1 MRNTFGAVWHCDLFV
16 VGGVLRVLVLI
27 GLEAV
32 AIAVLAI
39 LERPTHARVRDPR
52 ARPQMLRPV
61 DLLALL
67 VTVRRVPATV
77 VDRLL
82 AAVGALCSQLATNE
96 SPTLA
101 FENRRVNTGLL
112 FYFLREHMLEKL
124 NSRKFWDH
132 TPCNTNK
139 IRFKQFFLGDL
150 PKKIVKYTVK

>member
-1 MRNTFGAVWHCDLFV
+1 MWHCDLFI
-16 VGGVLRVLVLI
+16 VGGVLRVLVFI

-39 LERPTHARVRDPR
+39 LERPTRARARVRDPR

-101 FENRRVNTGLL
+101 SENRRVNTRLL
-112 FYFLREHMLEKL
+112 FYFLREHMPEKL

-139 IRFKQFFLGDL
+139 IRPFL
-150 PKKIVKYTVK
+150 PIIF